1 MEGPEGALLYGRRP
15 PRTDAWGLWKNT
27 ATGYGSVP
35 APSGWTAEPNPEPR
49 PTLGAGIP
57 GSGMYAFA
65 QYADLFS
72 TTYGSEFRGR
82 AGAFWDT

>member
-1 MEGPEGALLYGRRP
+1 
-15 PRTDAWGLWKNT
+15 
-27 ATGYGSVP
+27 
-35 APSGWTAEPNPEPR
+35 
-49 PTLGAGIP
+49 
-57 GSGMYAFA
+57 MYAFA